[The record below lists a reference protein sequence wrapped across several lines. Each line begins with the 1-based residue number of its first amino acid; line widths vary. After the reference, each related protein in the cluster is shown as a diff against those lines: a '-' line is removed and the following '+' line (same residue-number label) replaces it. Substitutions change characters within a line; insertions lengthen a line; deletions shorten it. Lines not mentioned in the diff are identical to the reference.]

1 MLMCF
6 FAGLAFFCHLLY
18 VNNASGVTARES
30 ALFLAIAMYF
40 LAAVFYLA
48 WLIKTINKMVRKIRL
63 IARETNRLREILDGA
78 REERRLIKE

>member
-1 MLMCF
+1 MCF
-6 FAGLAFFCHLLY
+6 FAGLAFVCLLLY
-18 VNNASGVTARES
+18 INNECGATARDS

-40 LAAVFYLA
+40 MEAVFHLA
-48 WLIKTINKMVRKIRL
+48 WLIKTINKMARKIRL

>member
-1 MLMCF
+1 MCF

-18 VNNASGVTARES
+18 INNASGATARES
-30 ALFLAIAMYF
+30 ELFLAIAFYF

-48 WLIKTINKMVRKIRL
+48 WLIKTINKMARKIRL